1 MPETSAAP
9 VRPLRL
15 AVVMG
20 TRPEAVKL
28 APVVMAA
35 LERPHQFAVEVVST
49 GQHREMLD
57 SMLNWF
63 GLKPAVSL
71 NIMRANQDLAHIT
84 TASLT
89 GIHDHFTLNRPDWVI
104 VQGDT
109 TTTFAGALAAFYH
122 RIPVAHVEAGLR
134 THDRYSPFPEE
145 LNRVMTG
152 HIATRHFAP
161 TTGSRDNLLREG
173 ISPDAIEVTGNTGID
188 ALLWTHKKLKQ
199 TSVIGQ
205 AAGRN
210 ILVTAHRRENQG
222 EPMKAICAAVLTLLD
237 RHPDVTVT
245 FPMHM
250 SPRVREV
257 VVPTLGQHPRVTLTE
272 PMDYADFVA
281 AMARATLILTD
292 SGGVQEEAPSL
303 GVPVLVLRES
313 TERPEAMQAGTA
325 QLVGADASR
334 IVEAATALLTDQ
346 HAYERMAKAVNPYGD
361 GHAAERILATLNKLG
376 QAAT

>member
-1 MPETSAAP
+1 MSDLSSSAAL
-9 VRPLRL
+9 PLRL

-35 LERPHQFAVEVVST
+35 LERPQQFSVEVIST

-71 NIMRANQDLAHIT
+71 DIMRANQDLAHIT

-89 GIHDHFTLNRPDWVI
+89 GIHDHFKLNRPDWVI

-161 TTGSRDNLLREG
+161 TSGSRDNLLREG
-173 ISPDAIEVTGNTGID
+173 IAPESIEVTGNTGID
-188 ALLWTHKKLKQ
+188 ALLWTHQKLQQSVQSKQ
-199 TSVIGQ
+199 AQ
-205 AAGRN
+205 GRN

-222 EPMKAICAAVLTLLD
+222 EPMKAICAAVLTLLEL
-237 RHPDVTVT
+237 HPDVTVT

-257 VVPTLGQHPRVTLTE
+257 VIPALGQHPRVTLTE

-325 QLVGADASR
+325 QLVGADAQR
-334 IVEAATALLTDQ
+334 IVEAASILLNDQ
-346 HAYERMAKAVNPYGD
+346 EAYQRMAKALNPYGD
-361 GHAAERILATLNKLG
+361 GQAAPRILEALRSAG
-376 QAAT
+376 AVA

>member
-1 MPETSAAP
+1 MPDSSTPRSSP
-9 VRPLRL
+9 IRL
-15 AVVMG
+15 AVIMG

-28 APVVMAA
+28 APVVKAA
-35 LERPHQFAVEVVST
+35 LARPHQFAVEVIST

-57 SMLNWF
+57 SMLSWF

-71 NIMRANQDLAHIT
+71 DIMRANQDLAHIT

-89 GIHDHFTLNRPDWVI
+89 GIHEYFKTQRPDWVM

-161 TTGSRDNLLREG
+161 TSGSRDNLLREG
-173 ISPDAIEVTGNTGID
+173 IAPETVEVTGNTGID
-188 ALLWTHKKLKQ
+188 ALLWTHQKLQQ
-199 TSVIGQ
+199 TTHTSKRQ
-205 AAGRN
+205 GRN
-210 ILVTAHRRENQG
+210 ILVTAHRRENHG
-222 EPMKAICAAVLTLLD
+222 EPMQAICAAMLTLLE
-237 RHPDVTVT
+237 RHPDLTVT

-257 VVPTLGQHPRVTLTE
+257 VVPALGQHARVTLTE
-272 PMDYADFVA
+272 PMDYPGFVA
-281 AMARATLILTD
+281 AMAGATLILTD

-313 TERPEAMQAGTA
+313 TERPEAVQAGTA
-325 QLVGADASR
+325 QLVGADARR
-334 IVEAATALLTDQ
+334 IVEAACTLLDDQ
-346 HAYERMAKAVNPYGD
+346 AAYVRMARALNPYGD
-361 GHAAERILATLNKLG
+361 GQASDRILNTLLR
-376 QAAT
+376 